1 MSWYALGAVDD
12 AMDATRGF
20 LFPFD
25 RGRWVRLA
33 VISAFVG
40 GGSLAFSL
48 VRGVPFS
55 PVPAE
60 APADPVEYLAA
71 VDLVALVAV
80 VLVTALALSVVV
92 AGPVMR
98 FVLLDALRTDRVSV
112 RDRFRRRFRKGVR
125 LLVFTVVTGVL
136 LLVTLVALFL
146 ALTSGGVAILQDV
159 PNPAGSLVGLA
170 VVGFGVVLGLLAALC
185 LSVFFHF
192 TVAFV
197 PPTMVATDSGVVAA
211 WGRFY
216 GVLREEFAQFVGYV
230 FARFFLGVAV
240 LFLRLLVVAL
250 FAGAVAVI
258 AFLLGLATTAA
269 GRTVNLPAA
278 VLSGGTLAW
287 AGVLIVAGVYVL
299 LVELPLR
306 IALLTFFTSY
316 ELAVLG
322 AADERLAILGV
333 GGRSDAA
340 AGPDGSGT
348 EETGV
353 AGRNGATTG
362 PAVDERGFVFDV
374 ARPADDARRES
385 PRGGDSAVDDPAR
398 ASSAGSETGDR
409 ADPAGEATAHGAG
422 ERDADGLHAEGP
434 DGNADDPDA
443 DGESP
448 DSDAEGPDP
457 DAEEPDPTAEGE
469 PDTGRGADDEDDEF
483 STPFWRS

>member
-25 RGRWVRLA
+25 RGRWLRLA
-33 VISAFVG
+33 VISVFVG

-48 VRGVPFS
+48 VQEVPFS
-55 PVPAE
+55 PIPAE

-80 VLVTALALSVVV
+80 VLATALALAVVV

-146 ALTSGGVAILQDV
+146 AMTSGGVAILQDV

-170 VVGFGVVLGLLAALC
+170 VVGFGVVLGLLAAVC
-185 LSVFFHF
+185 LSAFFHF

-240 LFLRLLVVAL
+240 LSLRLLVVAL
-250 FAGAVAVI
+250 FAGALAVI
-258 AFLLGLATTAA
+258 AFLLGLATTAM

-287 AGVLIVAGVYVL
+287 AAVLLVAGVYVL

-306 IALLTFFTSY
+306 ITLLTFFTSY

-333 GGRSDAA
+333 GGRRDAA
-340 AGPDGSGT
+340 AGSDERGT
-348 EETGV
+348 GRTRVTGRK
-353 AGRNGATTG
+353 GTTTG
-362 PAVDERGFVFDV
+362 PAVDESGFVFDV
-374 ARPADDARRES
+374 ARPADDTRQES
-385 PRGGDSAVDDPAR
+385 PSSGDSVVDDPAR
-398 ASSAGSETGDR
+398 ASSTDSEAGDR
-409 ADPAGEATAHGAG
+409 A
-422 ERDADGLHAEGP
+422 
-434 DGNADDPDA
+434 
-443 DGESP
+443 
-448 DSDAEGPDP
+448 DSDAEGP
-457 DAEEPDPTAEGE
+457 EPDDEGE
-469 PDTGRGADDEDDEF
+469 PNTGRSGDGEDDGR